1 MINYLKNILILI
13 RVNQPIG
20 FLLLFF
26 PCVWGVFAATH
37 SFAELYDN
45 LYLIILFFIG
55 SIIMRGAGCII
66 NDIFDYK
73 LDRKVE
79 RTKNRP
85 IAANKI
91 SIHNATVLFIFFS
104 LIGLCIL
111 LSLNS
116 VSILIGII
124 SFVLLVFY
132 PLSKR
137 FTHWPQ
143 LILGIT
149 FNTGVLIGY
158 ASITGQIDQIIFYVY
173 IAGIMWTL
181 GYDTIY
187 AHQDKKDDLI
197 VGVKSTAILFG
208 KNTKLWLTSF
218 YSLVIFMLFI
228 YGMKDTQGFL
238 FYIGLILISYLLIR
252 QIITLNI
259 ENPSVCLAIFKSNQ
273 YVGFTISLVILLRII
288 N

>member
-1 MINYLKNILILI
+1 
-13 RVNQPIG
+13 
-20 FLLLFF
+20 
-26 PCVWGVFAATH
+26 
-37 SFAELYDN
+37 
-45 LYLIILFFIG
+45 
-55 SIIMRGAGCII
+55 MRGAGCII
-66 NDIFDYK
+66 NDVFDNK

-91 SIHNATVLFIFFS
+91 SIHGAIVLFIFFS

-116 VSILIGII
+116 ISILIGVI
-124 SFVLLVFY
+124 SFGLLIFY

-149 FNTGVLIGY
+149 FNTGILIGY
-158 ASITGQIDQIIFYVY
+158 SSITGQINQAIFYLY

-208 KNTKLWLTSF
+208 ENTKLWLIFF
-218 YSLVIFMLFI
+218 YSLMIFMLFI
-228 YGMKDTQGFL
+228 YGMKDSQGFL
-238 FYIGLILISYLLIR
+238 FYIGLIFIAYLLIR
-252 QIITLNI
+252 QIIRLII
-259 ENPSVCLAIFKSNQ
+259 EDSSVCLAIFKSNQ
-273 YVGFTISLVILLRII
+273 YVGFTISLIILLRII